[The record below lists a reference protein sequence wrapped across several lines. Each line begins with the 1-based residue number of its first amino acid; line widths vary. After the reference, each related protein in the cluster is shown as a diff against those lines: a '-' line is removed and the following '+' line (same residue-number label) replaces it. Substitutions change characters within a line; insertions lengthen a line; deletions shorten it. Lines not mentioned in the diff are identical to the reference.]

1 MNGPHIRLT
10 RAALPSSGDSAVM
23 SAEAFAGMCPLMR
36 EFGSQVARAARSD
49 ATVFITGESGTGK
62 EMIARAIHEGS
73 ERSKHPFIPVNCG
86 AFSHSLA
93 HAQLFGHEKGSFTG
107 ALGQTAGYFES
118 AGNGTLF
125 LDEVT
130 EMSDAL
136 QVQFLRVLESG
147 TYQRVGGT
155 EVLHT
160 GARIVC
166 ATNRDPY
173 AAVESGKLRQD
184 FLHRLLV
191 VPLRVPPLREREGD
205 VRILAQRFLDELNA
219 AHKTSKRFSARMMDA
234 LLSYDW
240 PGNVRE
246 LRNAVQRAFI
256 MADTVVEAEFRR
268 RPRAAEARD
277 SADGALCFPIG
288 TPLSQ
293 AQRDV
298 ILATLAHHNGDKQR
312 TADTL
317 GVSLKTLYNRLG
329 AYNADTPSA
338 TRQG

>member
-1 MNGPHIRLT
+1 MQ
-10 RAALPSSGDSAVM
+10 
-23 SAEAFAGMCPLMR
+23 
-36 EFGSQVARAARSD
+36 EFGSQLERAARSD

-62 EMIARAIHEGS
+62 EMVARAIHDAS
-73 ERSKHPFIPVNCG
+73 ERHASPFIAVNCG
-86 AFSHSLA
+86 AISSSLV

-107 ALGQTAGYFES
+107 ALAQTAGYFETAS
-118 AGNGTLF
+118 GGTLF

-155 EVLHT
+155 ELLRADV
-160 GARIVC
+160 RIVC

-173 AAVESGKLRQD
+173 AAVDNGELRQD

-191 VPLRVPPLREREGD
+191 VPLRVPPLREREDD
-205 VRILAQRFLDELNA
+205 VLLLAQRFLDELNTT
-219 AHKTSKRFSARMMDA
+219 HQTRKRFSPRMLDA
-234 LLSYDW
+234 LALYDW

-246 LRNAVQRAFI
+246 LRNVVQRAFI
-256 MADTVVEAEFRR
+256 MSDSVVEAEFRR
-268 RPRAAEARD
+268 RTPAATGPD
-277 SADGALCFPIG
+277 VSDGTLKFPVG

-298 ILATLAHHNGDKQR
+298 ILATLAHHDGDKQR

-329 AYNADTPSA
+329 AYSADGPQSPA
-338 TRQG
+338 H

>member
-1 MNGPHIRLT
+1 
-10 RAALPSSGDSAVM
+10 
-23 SAEAFAGMCPLMR
+23 
-36 EFGSQVARAARSD
+36 ARSD
-49 ATVFITGESGTGK
+49 ATVFITGEGGTGK
-62 EMIARAIHEGS
+62 EMVARAIHDAS
-73 ERSKHPFIPVNCG
+73 ERHASPFIAVNCG
-86 AFSHSLA
+86 AISSSLV

-107 ALGQTAGYFES
+107 ALAQTAGYFETAS
-118 AGNGTLF
+118 GGTLF

-155 EVLHT
+155 ELLRADV
-160 GARIVC
+160 RIVC

-173 AAVESGKLRQD
+173 AAVDNGELRQD

-191 VPLRVPPLREREGD
+191 VPLRVPPLREREDD
-205 VRILAQRFLDELNA
+205 VLLLAQRFLDELNA
-219 AHKTSKRFSARMMDA
+219 AHQTRKRFSPRMLDA
-234 LLSYDW
+234 LALYDW

-246 LRNAVQRAFI
+246 LRNVVQRAFI
-256 MADTVVEAEFRR
+256 MSDSVVEAEFRR
-268 RPRAAEARD
+268 RTPAATGPD
-277 SADGALCFPIG
+277 VSDGTLKFPVG

-298 ILATLAHHNGDKQR
+298 ILCTLASLDGHKPP

-317 GVSLKTLYNRLG
+317 GVSLQTLDHRLG
-329 AYNADTPSA
+329 AYSADGP
-338 TRQG
+338 Q

>member
-1 MNGPHIRLT
+1 
-10 RAALPSSGDSAVM
+10 
-23 SAEAFAGMCPLMR
+23 MR
-36 EFGSQVARAARSD
+36 DFGTQLERAARSD

-62 EMIARAIHEGS
+62 EMVARAIHDAS
-73 ERSKHPFIPVNCG
+73 ARHASPFIAVNCG
-86 AFSHSLA
+86 AISSSLV

-107 ALGQTAGYFES
+107 ALAQTAGYFETAS
-118 AGNGTLF
+118 GGTLF

-155 EVLHT
+155 ELLRADV
-160 GARIVC
+160 RIVC

-173 AAVESGKLRQD
+173 AAVDNGELRQD

-191 VPLRVPPLREREGD
+191 VPLRVPPLREREDD
-205 VRILAQRFLDELNA
+205 VLLLAQRFLDELNA
-219 AHKTSKRFSARMMDA
+219 AHQTRKRFSPRMLDA
-234 LLSYDW
+234 LALYDW

-246 LRNAVQRAFI
+246 LRNVVQRAFI
-256 MADTVVEAEFRR
+256 MSDSVVEAEFRR
-268 RPRAAEARD
+268 RTPAATGPD
-277 SADGALCFPIG
+277 VSDGTLKFPVG

-298 ILATLAHHNGDKQR
+298 ILATLAHHDGDKQR

-329 AYNADTPSA
+329 AYSADGP
-338 TRQG
+338 Q

>member
-1 MNGPHIRLT
+1 MHVSSPAHARPASRT
-10 RAALPSSGDSAVM
+10 AARID
-23 SAEAFAGMCPLMR
+23 AFDGMCAAMR
-36 EFGSQVARAARSD
+36 DFGTQLERAARSD

-62 EMIARAIHEGS
+62 EMVARAIHDAS
-73 ERSKHPFIPVNCG
+73 ARHASPFIAVNCG
-86 AFSHSLA
+86 AISSSLV

-107 ALGQTAGYFES
+107 ALAQTAGYFETAS
-118 AGNGTLF
+118 GGTLF

-155 EVLHT
+155 ELLRADV
-160 GARIVC
+160 RIVC

-173 AAVESGKLRQD
+173 AAVDNGELRQD

-191 VPLRVPPLREREGD
+191 VPLRVPPLREREDD
-205 VRILAQRFLDELNA
+205 VLLLAQRFLDELNA
-219 AHKTSKRFSARMMDA
+219 AHQTRKRFSPRMLDA
-234 LLSYDW
+234 LALYDW

-246 LRNAVQRAFI
+246 LRNVVQRAFI
-256 MADTVVEAEFRR
+256 MSDSVVEAEFRR
-268 RPRAAEARD
+268 RTPAATGPD
-277 SADGALCFPIG
+277 VSDGTLKFPVG

-298 ILATLAHHNGDKQR
+298 ILATLAHHDGDKQR

-329 AYNADTPSA
+329 AYSADGP
-338 TRQG
+338 Q

>member
-1 MNGPHIRLT
+1 MQAISPARGRPSPP
-10 RAALPSSGDSAVM
+10 AAAQQND
-23 SAEAFAGMCPLMR
+23 AFAGMCPLMR
-36 EFGSQVARAARSD
+36 DFGAQIQRAARSD

-62 EMIARAIHEGS
+62 EMVARAIHDGS
-73 ERSKHPFIPVNCG
+73 ERADRPFVAVNCG
-86 AFSHSLA
+86 AISSSLV

-107 ALGQTAGYFES
+107 ALGQSAGYFES
-118 AGNGTLF
+118 ASGGTLF

-155 EVLHT
+155 ELLHT
-160 GARIVC
+160 DVRIVC

-173 AAVESGKLRQD
+173 AAVENGELRQD

-205 VRILAQRFLDELNA
+205 VRILAQRFLDELNVTHQ
-219 AHKTSKRFSARMMDA
+219 AHKRFSPRMLESLA
-234 LLSYDW
+234 TYDW

-246 LRNAVQRAFI
+246 LRNVVQRAFI
-256 MADTVVEAEFRR
+256 MADTVIEAEFQRHA
-268 RPRAAEARD
+268 PTSAARGAR
-277 SADGALCFPIG
+277 DGALCFPVG

-293 AQRDV
+293 AQRDI
-298 ILATLAHHNGDKQR
+298 ILATLAHHDGDKQR

-329 AYNADTPSA
+329 AYGADGAPSSTA
-338 TRQG
+338 G

>member
-1 MNGPHIRLT
+1 MHVSSPAHARPASRT
-10 RAALPSSGDSAVM
+10 AARID
-23 SAEAFAGMCPLMR
+23 AFDGMCAAMR
-36 EFGSQVARAARSD
+36 DFGTQLERAARSD

-62 EMIARAIHEGS
+62 EMVARAIHDAS
-73 ERSKHPFIPVNCG
+73 ERHASPFIAVNCG
-86 AFSHSLA
+86 AISSSLV

-107 ALGQTAGYFES
+107 ALAQTAGYFETAS
-118 AGNGTLF
+118 GGTLF

-155 EVLHT
+155 ELLRADV
-160 GARIVC
+160 RIVC

-173 AAVESGKLRQD
+173 AAVDNGELRQD

-191 VPLRVPPLREREGD
+191 VPLRVPPLREREDD
-205 VRILAQRFLDELNA
+205 VLLLAQRFLDELNA
-219 AHKTSKRFSARMMDA
+219 AHQTRKRFSPRMLDA
-234 LLSYDW
+234 LALYDW

-246 LRNAVQRAFI
+246 LRNVVQRAFI
-256 MADTVVEAEFRR
+256 MSDSVVEAEFRR
-268 RPRAAEARD
+268 RTPAATGPD
-277 SADGALCFPIG
+277 VSDGTLKFPVG

-298 ILATLAHHNGDKQR
+298 ILATLAHHDGDKQR

-329 AYNADTPSA
+329 AYSADGP
-338 TRQG
+338 Q

>member
-1 MNGPHIRLT
+1 
-10 RAALPSSGDSAVM
+10 
-23 SAEAFAGMCPLMR
+23 MR
-36 EFGSQVARAARSD
+36 DFGTQLERAARSD

-62 EMIARAIHEGS
+62 EMVARAIHDAS
-73 ERSKHPFIPVNCG
+73 ERHASPFIAVNCG
-86 AFSHSLA
+86 AISSSLV

-107 ALGQTAGYFES
+107 ALAQTAGYFETAS
-118 AGNGTLF
+118 GGTLF

-155 EVLHT
+155 ELLRADV
-160 GARIVC
+160 RIVC

-173 AAVESGKLRQD
+173 AAVDNGELRQD

-191 VPLRVPPLREREGD
+191 VPLRVPPLREREDD
-205 VRILAQRFLDELNA
+205 VLLLAQRFLDELNA
-219 AHKTSKRFSARMMDA
+219 AHQTRKRFSPRMLDA
-234 LLSYDW
+234 LALYDW

-246 LRNAVQRAFI
+246 LRNVVQRAFI
-256 MADTVVEAEFRR
+256 MSDSVVEAEFRR
-268 RPRAAEARD
+268 RTPAATGPD
-277 SADGALCFPIG
+277 VSDGTLKFPVG

-298 ILATLAHHNGDKQR
+298 ILATLAHHDGDKQR

-329 AYNADTPSA
+329 AYSADGP
-338 TRQG
+338 Q

>member
-1 MNGPHIRLT
+1 
-10 RAALPSSGDSAVM
+10 
-23 SAEAFAGMCPLMR
+23 MR
-36 EFGSQVARAARSD
+36 EFGVQIGRAARSD

-62 EMIARAIHEGS
+62 EMIARAIHDGS
-73 ERSKHPFIPVNCG
+73 ERSKHPFIAVNCG
-86 AFSHSLA
+86 AISSSLV

-118 AGNGTLF
+118 ANGGTLF

-130 EMSDAL
+130 EMSDSL

-155 EVLHT
+155 ELLHT
-160 GARIVC
+160 DVRIVC
-166 ATNRDPY
+166 ATNRDPF
-173 AAVESGKLRQD
+173 AAVEAGQLRQD

-219 AHKTSKRFSARMMDA
+219 AHQTRKRFSTRMMDA
-234 LLSYDW
+234 LSMYDW

-256 MADTVVEAEFRR
+256 MSDTLVEAEFRR
-268 RPRAAEARD
+268 RTPSTAARGA
-277 SADGALCFPIG
+277 ADGMLCFPVG

-293 AQRDV
+293 VQRDV
-298 ILATLAHHNGDKQR
+298 ILATLAHHDGDKQR

-329 AYNADTPSA
+329 AYSAETSPPSS
-338 TRQG
+338 

>member
-1 MNGPHIRLT
+1 MQ
-10 RAALPSSGDSAVM
+10 
-23 SAEAFAGMCPLMR
+23 
-36 EFGSQVARAARSD
+36 EFGAQVARAARSD

-62 EMIARAIHEGS
+62 EMIARAIHDGS
-73 ERSKHPFIPVNCG
+73 DRGKHPFVAVNCG

-107 ALGQTAGYFES
+107 ALSQTAGYFES
-118 AGNGTLF
+118 ASGGTLF

-130 EMSDAL
+130 EMSDGL

-147 TYQRVGGT
+147 TYQRVGGS
-155 EVLHT
+155 ELLHT
-160 GARIVC
+160 DARIVC

-173 AAVESGKLRQD
+173 AAVERGELRED

-205 VRILAQRFLDELNA
+205 VRLLAQRFLDELNT
-219 AHKTSKRFSARMMDA
+219 AHQANKRFSARMMDA

-246 LRNAVQRAFI
+246 LRNVVQRAFI
-256 MADTVVEAEFRR
+256 LADTVVEAEFRR
-268 RPRAAEARD
+268 RTPAPDARGG
-277 SADGALCFPIG
+277 ADDALCFPIG

-298 ILATLAHHNGDKQR
+298 ILATLAHHDGDKQR

-329 AYNADTPSA
+329 AYSADTPSS
-338 TRQG
+338 TRQN

>member
-1 MNGPHIRLT
+1 MQVTSPGQT
-10 RAALPSSGDSAVM
+10 RPSARSSAPCDGL
-23 SAEAFAGMCPLMR
+23 FAGMSEPMR
-36 EFGSQVARAARSD
+36 DFGERMRRAAETD

-62 EMIARAIHEGS
+62 EMIARAIHDAS
-73 ERSKHPFIPVNCG
+73 QRSSHPFVAVNCG
-86 AFSHSLA
+86 AISSSLV

-107 ALGQTAGYFES
+107 AVAQTAGYFES
-118 AGNGTLF
+118 AGGGTLF

-155 EVLHT
+155 ELLHT
-160 GARIVC
+160 DVRIVC

-173 AAVESGKLRQD
+173 AAVEAGELRQD

-205 VRILAQRFLDELNA
+205 IPLLAQRFLDELNTV
-219 AHKTSKRFSARMMDA
+219 HQTRKRFSPRMLDA
-234 LLSYDW
+234 LSSYDW

-246 LRNAVQRAFI
+246 LRNVVQRAFI
-256 MADTVVEAEFRR
+256 MCDTVVEADFRR
-268 RPRAAEARD
+268 RAPAAAPREA
-277 SADGALCFPIG
+277 ADGMLQFPVG

-298 ILATLAHHNGDKQR
+298 ILATLAHHDGDKQR

-329 AYNADTPSA
+329 AYSADTPPGS
-338 TRQG
+338 GH

>member
-1 MNGPHIRLT
+1 
-10 RAALPSSGDSAVM
+10 
-23 SAEAFAGMCPLMR
+23 MCDRMQ
-36 EFGSQVARAARSD
+36 EFGVQVGLAARSD

-62 EMIARAIHEGS
+62 EVVARAIHDGS
-73 ERSKHPFIPVNCG
+73 DRATHPFIAVNCG
-86 AFSHSLA
+86 AISDSLV

-107 ALGQTAGYFES
+107 ALSQTTGYFES
-118 AGNGTLF
+118 VCGGTLF

-155 EVLHT
+155 ELLQADV
-160 GARIVC
+160 RIVC
-166 ATNRDPY
+166 ATNRDPF
-173 AAVESGKLRQD
+173 AAVERGELRQD

-191 VPLRVPPLREREGD
+191 VPLRVPPLRERGDD
-205 VRILAQRFLDELNA
+205 VRLLAQRFLDELNLT
-219 AHKTSKRFSARMMDA
+219 HQTNKRFSAHMIDA
-234 LLSYDW
+234 LTMYDW

-246 LRNAVQRAFI
+246 LRNVVQRAFI
-256 MADTVVEAEFRR
+256 MSDAVIESELP
-268 RPRAAEARD
+268 PRAPT
-277 SADGALCFPIG
+277 SAPHDVNNGTLCFPVG

-293 AQRDV
+293 AQHDV
-298 ILATLAHHNGDKQR
+298 ILATLAYHDGDKQR

-329 AYNADTPSA
+329 AYGADAKTPSLPS
-338 TRQG
+338 G